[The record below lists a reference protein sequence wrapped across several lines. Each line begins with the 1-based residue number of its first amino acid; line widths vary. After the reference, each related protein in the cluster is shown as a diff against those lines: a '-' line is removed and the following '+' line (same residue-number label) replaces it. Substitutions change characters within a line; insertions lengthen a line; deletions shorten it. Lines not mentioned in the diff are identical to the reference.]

1 MARGT
6 AVPLNRIER
15 VLSFV
20 LGAVTVLTIAALIA
34 IFIAAGAG
42 VDRASGVW
50 PVVFILPAIGLPIAL
65 VLAVVL
71 IVVMGTRRRRIA
83 AGDARQ

>member
-20 LGAVTVLTIAALIA
+20 LAAVTALTIAALIA
-34 IFIAAGAG
+34 IFIAAGTG
-42 VDRASGVW
+42 VDRGSGVW

-83 AGDARQ
+83 AGDAGQ